1 MASQHHATAS
11 LADLLHPTL
20 FFPNQKPADYR
31 TLLTTLTAKMASYC
45 GQVGYAASVLQREDF
60 LATVYDNG
68 IAIPH
73 PLSFSARKNAVAVML
88 LPTGVKN
95 SARFCAITLPHMD

>member
-1 MASQHHATAS
+1 
-11 LADLLHPTL
+11 
-20 FFPNQKPADYR
+20 
-31 TLLTTLTAKMASYC
+31 
-45 GQVGYAASVLQREDF
+45 
-60 LATVYDNG
+60 VYDNG

-95 SARFCAITLPHMD
+95 SARPVRIVWLIALKQDQLPLHRTLTTQLAALMQKPDLINQLVQQTEFSAFQQTLRTELEGAETTWIYN